1 MEFKRGR
8 GLLLG
13 RGHRRTFRLEEEE
26 GVGAD
31 TRAPAVS
38 GIRKKRHRFGLLLG
52 RGWLLIWAGI
62 YPRGPFLLFFVLILF
77 HFLFSYFFHNFCM
90 FGSNCFKPNL

>member
-13 RGHRRTFRLEEEE
+13 RGHRRTFWLEEEE

-38 GIRKKRHRFGLLLG
+38 GIRKKRIYHFGLLLG

-62 YPRGPFLLFFVLILF
+62 HPRGPFLLFFCSNSFSFSV
-77 HFLFSYFFHNFCM
+77 FLFLS
-90 FGSNCFKPNL
+90 

>member
-62 YPRGPFLLFFVLILF
+62 HPRGPFYIFISFFLLFLF
-77 HFLFSYFFHNFCM
+77 CFLYFFIDFA
-90 FGSNCFKPNL
+90 F